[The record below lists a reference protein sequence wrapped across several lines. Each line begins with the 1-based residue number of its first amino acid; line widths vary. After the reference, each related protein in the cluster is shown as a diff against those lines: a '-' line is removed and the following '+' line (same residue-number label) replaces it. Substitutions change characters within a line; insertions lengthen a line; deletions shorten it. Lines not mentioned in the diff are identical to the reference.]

1 MPAGTWD
8 CCAIRLT
15 NFFGV
20 AKEYLSSASHLFVV
34 ISSFFAQKTLKVFE
48 KRPMSAPF
56 PSPA

>member
-34 ISSFFAQKTLKVFE
+34 ISSFFCAKNPKGF
-48 KRPMSAPF
+48 
-56 PSPA
+56 